1 MADLSILFQCL
12 TLNAFMFVRSLII
25 SCALLVPG
33 IAVALS
39 TDHKEPFLVEADSGV
54 VDEKLGSTVYRGA
67 VSIVQGSMHILAD
80 EVEII
85 TNEEGEVIT
94 VIARTDEGSDR
105 LAHMEQQPENK
116 ERVYADARRIKYLI
130 QEQKV
135 HLSGNAR
142 LRQMDDE
149 FTGELVYYDVK
160 EGLVNLKGG
169 ASSNDRVKI
178 KYNTVK

>member
-1 MADLSILFQCL
+1 MANLSILFQCL
-12 TLNAFMFVRSLII
+12 TLTAFLFARSLII

-33 IAVALS
+33 IAAALS
-39 TDHKEPFLVEADSGV
+39 KDHKEPFLVEADSGV
-54 VDEKLGSTVYRGA
+54 VDEKIGSTVYRGA

-105 LAHMEQQPENK
+105 LAHMEQQPDNTEK
-116 ERVYADARRIKYLI
+116 VYADARRIKYLI

-135 HLSGNAR
+135 HLSGSAR

-169 ASSNDRVKI
+169 ASSNERVKI
-178 KYNTVK
+178 KYNTAK